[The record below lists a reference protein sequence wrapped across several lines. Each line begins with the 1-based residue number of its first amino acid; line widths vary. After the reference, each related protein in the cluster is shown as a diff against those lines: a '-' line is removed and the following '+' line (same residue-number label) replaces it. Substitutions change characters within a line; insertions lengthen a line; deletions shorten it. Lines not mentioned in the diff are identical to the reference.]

1 MAVTMLIVD
10 DSSVM
15 RSVIIK
21 TIRGSEYHGAEIFEA
36 SNGQEAF
43 ARLKESPVDLVITDF
58 SMPIMNGMELI
69 AAMKKDGGLKTIP
82 SLVVTTEGSR
92 QTIKDFMAAG
102 AAGYVQKPFT
112 PQAIREQIAD
122 LLGEVKDEESGNSDE
137 GLDF

>member
-21 TIRGSEYHGAEIFEA
+21 IIRGSEYQGAEIFEA
-36 SNGQEAF
+36 SNGQEAL
-43 ARLKESPVDLVITDF
+43 AILKESSVDLVITDF
-58 SMPIMNGMELI
+58 SMPLMNGMELI
-69 AAMKKDGGLKTIP
+69 AAMKKYDGLLTIP

-92 QTIKDFMAAG
+92 QTIKKFMAAG
-102 AAGYVQKPFT
+102 AAGFLQKPFT
-112 PQAIREQIAD
+112 PQAIREKISA